1 MPTISE
7 RFQAETGRKKE
18 PVETCSHPDAATLFT
33 LAFDLYNAG
42 EVRSSVIDSIEKSLP
57 GNCLFFLAREEGYIH
72 PENFELLPIDVIQE
86 TIKNDNACIF
96 RQQMYINRKIN
107 ELGYT
112 LFCAALGS
120 DVHGNEVAGGVVYSN
135 NWNWSGVNEEKLYG
149 FLGAVRRFYDAFSG
163 SRVISEFAGSKSAF
177 RYVVDLSTGDIIM
190 HSIPKGHGEG
200 IPETE
205 INRQVSEYLI
215 PAIISNSE
223 KEKADELTRQHF
235 RNLQISKLSLPGLE
249 CVLLTFQPRI
259 PDMSFPDSNDQLIS
273 SFSHRLNGKLGTIQT
288 ASQKLSLQEGHVV
301 NKDDIALLAVID
313 SALQGSI
320 RLVSRLSRYANSH
333 SQKNDDIDL
342 NALIQDTVRD
352 KLASM
357 ESHPRVKLIL
367 EPDTTLIA
375 GDTQQLKAAIEELL
389 INALEACPPSGEIS
403 VTTLTGDE
411 DISVCIQNELTPEAR
426 ISAAMVTPDSIRPF
440 ISLKS
445 EHTGMGL
452 TIAERIITDHEGELT
467 LESDP
472 DNIFKATLSLPVRN
486 KTV

>member
-18 PVETCSHPDAATLFT
+18 PVETCNHPDAATLFT

-42 EVRSSVIDSIEKSLP
+42 DVRSSVIDSMEKSLP

-72 PENFELLPIDVIQE
+72 PENFELLPIDVIRE

-112 LFCAALGS
+112 LFCASLGN
-120 DVHGNEVAGGVVYSN
+120 DVQGNEVAGGVVYSN

-163 SRVISEFAGSKSAF
+163 SRVISEFAGNKSAF

-190 HSIPKGHGEG
+190 HSVPKGGEG
-200 IPETE
+200 ISETE

-215 PAIISNSE
+215 PAIIFNDD
-223 KEKADELTRQHF
+223 KGKADELTKQYF
-235 RNLQISKLSLPGLE
+235 KNLQISKLNLPELE

-259 PDMSFPDSNDQLIS
+259 PEMSMSDRNDRLIGN
-273 SFSHRLNGKLGTIQT
+273 FSRRLTGKLGAIQN
-288 ASQKLSLQEGHVV
+288 AAEKLSLREGHVV
-301 NKDDIALLAVID
+301 NKDDIALLAIID
-313 SALQGSI
+313 SALQGSV
-320 RLVSRLSRYANSH
+320 RLVSRLSQYAHSH
-333 SQKNDDIDL
+333 SQKSDDIDL

-352 KLASM
+352 RLASM

-367 EPDTTLIA
+367 ESETSFFT
-375 GDTQQLKAAIEELL
+375 GDMQQFKMAVEELVV
-389 INALEACPPSGEIS
+389 NALEACPPSGEIS
-403 VTTLTGDE
+403 VTTLSGDE

-426 ISAAMVTPDSIRPF
+426 ISAAVAAPDPVRPF
-440 ISLKS
+440 ISWKS
-445 EHTGMGL
+445 GHAGMGL
-452 TIAERIITDHEGELT
+452 AIAERIITDHEGELI

-472 DNIFKATLSLPVRN
+472 DDIFKATLTLPVRN